1 MVDRTALTLDLF
13 DGETDPKPGD
23 SLQVEAVRALIAE
36 IRENGT
42 MTAAKQVM
50 CATAMRLAHIIEQPK
65 SAIAAVQAAAQLT
78 PLIEK
83 LTAEEGNA
91 AGFTP
96 EMKALIDAL
105 AVDPASYAQPPAGD
119 PSEPGT
125 PDPATP

>member
-1 MVDRTALTLDLF
+1 MTRRTALMLDIF
-13 DGETDPKPGD
+13 DGETDPNPAD

-36 IRENGT
+36 IREKGE

-50 CATAMRLAHIIEQPK
+50 CATALRLAGICDQPK

-78 PLIEK
+78 PLVEK
-83 LTAEEGNA
+83 LTAEDNA

-105 AVDPASYAQPPAGD
+105 TIDPASYARPEA
-119 PSEPGT
+119 S
-125 PDPATP
+125 DPAEP